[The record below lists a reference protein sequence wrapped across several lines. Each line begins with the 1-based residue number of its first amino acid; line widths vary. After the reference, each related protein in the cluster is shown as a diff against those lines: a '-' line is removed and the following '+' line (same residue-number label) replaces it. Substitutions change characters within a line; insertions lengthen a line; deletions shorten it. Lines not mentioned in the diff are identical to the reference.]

1 VVHKGHGSQH
11 VFKPSKKVLYYLDM
25 TNNIGA
31 TLVTTVDESAKWTK
45 VNRYTWMELPMPN
58 EVIKQAHRLARVA
71 ENMKA

>member
-1 VVHKGHGSQH
+1 
-11 VFKPSKKVLYYLDM
+11 M